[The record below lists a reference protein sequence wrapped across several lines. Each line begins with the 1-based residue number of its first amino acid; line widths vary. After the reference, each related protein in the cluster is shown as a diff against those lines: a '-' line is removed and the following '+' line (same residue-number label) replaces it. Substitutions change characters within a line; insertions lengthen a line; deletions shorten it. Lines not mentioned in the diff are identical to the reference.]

1 MSRQFKTGQARNVD
15 VGIGL
20 LHSTEA
26 GEILFMKLKEERLKR
41 AEDNNVSFLKPK
53 EKLDY

>member
-1 MSRQFKTGQARNVD
+1 MSRQFKTGQALNVD